1 MCGEMALKLTLKPG
15 ERFVING
22 AVVQNGERRIT
33 LTIENKAS
41 ILRSKDVMLPQDA
54 NTPVKRIYFA
64 IMLLYL
70 GEGSESTA
78 YEEFVQRTTE
88 FFDALANREIMEEC
102 LDIVRD
108 VNTKNY
114 YRALMRCK
122 KLIPYEKE
130 RLDYVPDKVPAGSS
144 NYESATG

>member
-1 MCGEMALKLTLKPG
+1 MALKLTLKPG

-22 AVVQNGERRIT
+22 AVVENGERRVT
-33 LTIENKAS
+33 LTIQNKAS
-41 ILRSKDVMLPQDA
+41 ILRSKDVIMPHEA

-70 GEGSESTA
+70 GEGSETEA
-78 YEEFVQRTTE
+78 YEEFVQRMTE
-88 FFDALANREIMEEC
+88 FFDVLSNKDVMEEC
-102 LDIVRD
+102 LEIVRE

-122 KLIPYEKE
+122 KLLPYEEE
-130 RLDYVPDKVPAGSS
+130 RLNHVPGKVQADAGDNESS
-144 NYESATG
+144 PS